1 SALINGGQAVMLVEA
16 SEGGHRVRQQAV
28 VVTTSDERWAQLAQG
43 LRVGDRVVA
52 IGAHLLTDGQRVR
65 LPAAVPAAPAAQ

>member
-1 SALINGGQAVMLVEA
+1 LG
-16 SEGGHRVRQQAV
+16 
-28 VVTTSDERWAQLAQG
+28 QG

-65 LPAAVPAAPAAQ
+65 LPAVAPAAQ